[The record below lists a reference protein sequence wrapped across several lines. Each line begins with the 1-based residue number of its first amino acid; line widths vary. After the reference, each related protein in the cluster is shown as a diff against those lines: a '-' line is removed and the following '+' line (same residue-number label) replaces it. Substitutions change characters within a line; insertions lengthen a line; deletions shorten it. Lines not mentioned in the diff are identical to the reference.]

1 MSTSPRRDPVMST
14 SNLTVNGLSF
24 SVEGTGGDGTSVLLL
39 HGFPDSKALWR
50 HQIPALAAAGYR
62 VIAPDL
68 RGFGASDR
76 PEGVEHYRM
85 ELLAS
90 DVLGILDA
98 LGIGSATVVGH
109 DWGSALGWG
118 LAGLA
123 PERVGRFVAL
133 SVGHPSTYFV
143 DLRQLELSWYM
154 LFFQFVGVA
163 EEALRRDGWM
173 LLREWLRN
181 PVDIER
187 YVADLDRPGALTAAL
202 NYYRANISPESFGG
216 AAAIELPPIGCPV
229 LGVWSDGD
237 IGCGEA
243 QMLAS
248 AKQVSGR
255 WRYHRIRGA
264 GHWIPLDAP
273 EELNAL
279 LLDFLTE
286 HGHQR

>member
-1 MSTSPRRDPVMST
+1 MSTSPRMDPVMST
-14 SNLTVNGLSF
+14 SNLTVGGLSF
-24 SVEGTGGDGTSVLLL
+24 SVEDTGGDGPSVLLL

-85 ELLAS
+85 ELLAG

-98 LGIGSATVVGH
+98 LDIGSATVVGH

-133 SVGHPSTYFV
+133 SVGHPSTYMA

-154 LFFQFVGVA
+154 LFSSLLAWQRRRCAATVGRCCA
-163 EEALRRDGWM
+163 SGCATRWTSS
-173 LLREWLRN
+173 
-181 PVDIER
+181 
-187 YVADLDRPGALTAAL
+187 AT
-202 NYYRANISPESFGG
+202 SPTW
-216 AAAIELPPIGCPV
+216 IGPV
-229 LGVWSDGD
+229 LS
-237 IGCGEA
+237 
-243 QMLAS
+243 
-248 AKQVSGR
+248 
-255 WRYHRIRGA
+255 
-264 GHWIPLDAP
+264 PP
-273 EELNAL
+273 P
-279 LLDFLTE
+279 
-286 HGHQR
+286 